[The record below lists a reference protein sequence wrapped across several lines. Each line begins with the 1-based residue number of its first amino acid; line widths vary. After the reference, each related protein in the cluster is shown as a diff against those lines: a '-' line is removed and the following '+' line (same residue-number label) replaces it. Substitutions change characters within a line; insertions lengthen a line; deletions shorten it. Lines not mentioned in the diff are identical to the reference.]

1 MQLASCIF
9 KAEDL
14 EAAVELYWSAIE
26 RQKNRT

>member
-1 MQLASCIF
+1 MQLASRIF
-9 KAEDL
+9 EAEDL